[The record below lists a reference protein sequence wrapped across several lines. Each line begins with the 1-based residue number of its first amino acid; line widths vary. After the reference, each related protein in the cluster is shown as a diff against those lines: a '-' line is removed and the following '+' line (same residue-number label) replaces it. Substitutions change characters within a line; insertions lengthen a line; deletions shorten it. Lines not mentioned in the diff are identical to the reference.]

1 MAFTNNS
8 SCIGWRLVYASLD
21 QSQIHSDDEVG
32 EGNGVGHNSSD
43 RPASALFA
51 HDDEK
56 IG

>member
-1 MAFTNNS
+1 
-8 SCIGWRLVYASLD
+8 VYASLD